1 MTLTRCLSA
10 WTLLDAHPTA
20 ADYVNPFYIVPL
32 ESATDRTAVDQRSP
46 VVLQF
51 KWHTSSL
58 AIWTAF
64 YLRSLE
70 ASDSRVSQ
78 VFSIAIAA
86 AATALTRE

>member
-1 MTLTRCLSA
+1 MTLTRCISA
-10 WTLLDAHPTA
+10 WTLLESHPQA
-20 ADYVNPFYIVPL
+20 ADFLNPFYIVPF
-32 ESATDRTAVDQRSP
+32 EGEAYMDRSP

-70 ASDSRVSQ
+70 SNDSRVSQ
-78 VFSIAIAA
+78 VSF
-86 AATALTRE
+86 TTVFLHVPV